1 MNKTPI
7 ILLVEDDET
16 ISFGIKSFLEK
27 NNYMVHFADSI
38 QNAKDKFDSS
48 NYHLIILDLNLP
60 DGNGFDFCSYV
71 KSISNVPIIFLTVHD
86 DEKNI
91 VKGLDMGADDYITK
105 PFQFTVLLSRIKA
118 VLRRNHNVANDTSL
132 TCGNVS
138 IDKLKTLA
146 YINNAPITLTSGEYK
161 LLLIFLENKNQ
172 TLTRNTLLE
181 KLWDIDGD
189 FINDNTLTVTIK
201 RLREKLQADKYIIK
215 TIRGIGYRA
224 EDSNDS

>member
-1 MNKTPI
+1 MDKNIK

-27 NNYMVHFADSI
+27 NNYLIHIVDSI
-38 QNAKDKFDSS
+38 QKAKNIFASTNFDF
-48 NYHLIILDLNLP
+48 IILDLNLP
-60 DGNGFDFCSYV
+60 DGNGFEFCTYI
-71 KSISNVPIIFLTVHD
+71 KSTSNVPIIFLTVHD
-86 DEKNI
+86 DEKKI

-118 VLRRNHNVANDTSL
+118 VLRRSENLTGSTSL
-132 TCGNVS
+132 KCGNIR
-138 IDKLKTLA
+138 IDKLKTQA
-146 YINNAPITLTSGEYK
+146 YIRNHPITLTSGEYK

-181 KLWDIDGD
+181 KLWDIEGD

-201 RLREKLQADKYIIK
+201 RLREKLEDEKYIIK

-224 EDSNDS
+224 EELND

>member
-1 MNKTPI
+1 MDKKI
-7 ILLVEDDET
+7 KILLIEDDGT
-16 ISFGIKSFLEK
+16 ISFGIKTFLEK
-27 NNYMVHFADSI
+27 NNYFIHIEDSI
-38 QNAKDKFDSS
+38 KKAKDIFTSTKFD
-48 NYHLIILDLNLP
+48 LIILDLNLP
-60 DGNGFDFCSYV
+60 DGNGFDFCSYI
-71 KSISNVPIIFLTVHD
+71 KSVSNVPIIFLTVHD

-118 VLRRNHNVANDTSL
+118 VLRRSENLTGGTSL
-132 TCGNVS
+132 KCGNVS
-138 IDKLKTLA
+138 IDKLKTQA
-146 YINNAPITLTSGEYK
+146 YISNHPITLTSGEYK

-181 KLWDIDGD
+181 KLWDIEGD

-201 RLREKLQADKYIIK
+201 RLRGKLLKEKYIIK

-224 EDSNDS
+224 EELND